1 MRLLLIVSSLAWI
14 GLSCAM
20 AQPATSRVMA
30 DRLSAADTNR
40 DGRITRAE
48 FLAYRAAQFSTLDR
62 NRDGQLNTS
71 DRPAFRLPATSFDIH
86 ALIQAFDRNGDASVS
101 RTEYESGPTP
111 MFTAADLNSD
121 GVVDAAELQAA
132 RSARS

>member
-20 AQPATSRVMA
+20 AQPATPRVMA

-48 FLAYRAAQFSTLDR
+48 FLAYRAAQFPTLDR

-71 DRPAFRLPATSFDIH
+71 DRPALRLPATSFDID

-111 MFTAADLNSD
+111 MFTAADLNQD